1 MSYKKPNPFFYGA
14 VRTASWLAA
23 KCVFRRKVLRNEIK
37 NATGPYV
44 VIANHQ
50 CALDFVNLIGLTR
63 RRMSFVIS
71 SSFYSTLPLRRVVD
85 GLGLIPKQQ
94 FQTVPRDL
102 KRMKEVIDAGQP
114 LVIYPAGLMCEDG
127 LSTPIPSATCKFLKW
142 LGADIYVA
150 RISGSYFAMP
160 KWGKGLRPGRTTLD
174 VYKLLDRE
182 QLAATPLPELK
193 RLTDEALLFDAYRE
207 QETRRDRYLNC
218 ADIRGLEQVLYLCPH
233 CGAEHTIQMQDR
245 DTLFCTACGFTQ
257 QSDEFG
263 FLHKTTGPGEEVRYV
278 SDWSLHIREAQR
290 QALRQQPEREL
301 VTEARIRMIAPGE
314 HKFVDAGE
322 GTVRLSARHLHL
334 EGTANGQP
342 LALSLPLVNIPSLPF
357 SPGKH
362 FEIQH
367 GDTIYRCLPQDGRTV
382 MKLIRTLQLF
392 HEMCHTT
399 ASV

>member
-1 MSYKKPNPFFYGA
+1 MSYSKPNPFFYGA

-23 KCVFRRKVLRNEIK
+23 KCVFRRKVLRNEIRD
-37 NATGPYV
+37 AAGPYV

-50 CALDFVNLIGLTR
+50 CALDFVSLIGLTR

-71 SSFYSTLPLRRVVD
+71 NSIYSTLPLRRVVD
-85 GLGLIPKQQ
+85 NIGLIPKQQ
-94 FQTVPRDL
+94 FQTAPRDL

-150 RISGSYFAMP
+150 RIGGSYFAMP
-160 KWGKGLRPGRTTLD
+160 KWGRGLRPGRTTLD
-174 VYKLLDRE
+174 VYKLMDKE
-182 QLAATPLPELK
+182 TLAATDLTELK

-218 ADIRGLEQVLYLCPH
+218 ADVRGLEQVLYRCPH
-233 CGAEHTIQMQDR
+233 CGAEHTIQVQDR
-245 DTLFCTACGFTQ
+245 DTLFCTACGFAQ
-257 QSDEFG
+257 QSDKFG
-263 FLHKTTGPGEEVRYV
+263 FLHRTSGSGEEVRYV
-278 SDWSLHIREAQR
+278 SDWSLRIREAQR
-290 QALRQQPEREL
+290 KALLQQPEQEL
-301 VTEARIRMIAPGE
+301 AAEVHIRMIPPGG
-314 HKFVDAGE
+314 HKFADAGE
-322 GTVRLSARHLHL
+322 GVVRLSARRLQL

-342 LALSLPLVNIPSLPF
+342 LALALPLVGIPSLPF
-357 SPGKH
+357 SPGRH

-367 GDTIYRCLPQDGRTV
+367 GGTIYRCLPRDGRIV
-382 MKLIRTLQLF
+382 MKFIRTLQLF
-392 HEMCHTT
+392 HEMCRTT